1 MATSAVTLARNRIS
15 PLSNVEA
22 GVTESTVRYY
32 IPYTDIA
39 YGTTATDVVTVA
51 LGATPANWMVTSARA
66 YVPTA
71 FAGSGGLAITVGTTS
86 STAAFITSQ
95 SVLTVA
101 ELGGASTLATL
112 ANATGTSSLTLQ
124 ATFTNSVSGSPSA
137 LTAGECYIF
146 LDVIDLK
153 NQGQ

>member
-1 MATSAVTLARNRIS
+1 MATTAVTLSRTRIT
-15 PLSNVEA
+15 PLSNVESA
-22 GVTESTVRYY
+22 VTESTVCYRVN
-32 IPYTDIA
+32 YTDIA
-39 YGTTATDVVTVA
+39 FGTTATDVVTVA
-51 LGATPANWMVTSARA
+51 LATTPATWMVTSARV

-86 STAAFITSQ
+86 SAAAFITSQ

-137 LTAGECYIF
+137 LTAGDAFIF
-146 LDVIDLK
+146 LNVIDLK
-153 NQGQ
+153 NQGN